1 MSSYTRSEDVSVRKS
16 PSVSAT
22 AYQVGTKKIGNDGNL
37 WVIVRDSRGVQR
49 WQKYSGKDNTETLSR
64 VSQNIEPKMTN
75 LKDVY
80 NDLNSKFYGLR
91 LNEETEDN
99 ISCDIRNWGN
109 WEHDYEDYERD
120 EEDYEDDDQ
129 MILSNDS
136 YKRLKELVNEVSSKY
151 LDVKITYSTGEK
163 NYIDFEI
170 TRKPV
175 EKIQEEPKVDKPIEK
190 PIEEKTVDQKVY
202 DEKSGKWISKEDKVE
217 DTSLW
222 GSVKKKFSEVY
233 FEEEDFNNPNI
244 IYSNQVKAEEYV
256 WMFDRYSTYKSS
268 LSWVDAENKFLKM
281 LTPEEKSIIKIEKNL
296 KDIHELFGV
305 MSETKILVKKID
317 AEGEKFLKGIRAS
330 VEGFKILIEDEPEL
344 KTTLE
349 EKLKKRIE
357 GLDYLAEIGDEYAG
371 EASKILKAYLKES
384 FKFGGKI
391 KKRQEDEEFYEK
403 ALRNSRTKSDR
414 EYFLRKLNEL
424 DNNKPTF

>member
-1 MSSYTRSEDVSVRKS
+1 MSNIRSEDVSVRKS

-49 WQKYSGKDNTETLSR
+49 WQKYSGNDNTETLSR
-64 VSQNIEPKMTN
+64 ISQQP
-75 LKDVY
+75 
-80 NDLNSKFYGLR
+80 
-91 LNEETEDN
+91 
-99 ISCDIRNWGN
+99 
-109 WEHDYEDYERD
+109 
-120 EEDYEDDDQ
+120 Q
-129 MILSNDS
+129 MI
-136 YKRLKELVNEVSSKY
+136 E
-151 LDVKITYSTGEK
+151 
-163 NYIDFEI
+163 
-170 TRKPV
+170 
-175 EKIQEEPKVDKPIEK
+175 EK
-190 PIEEKTVDQKVY
+190 PIDQKVY
-202 DEKSGKWISKEDKVE
+202 DDKSGKWISKEDKVE

-256 WMFDRYSTYKSS
+256 WMFDRYSPYASS
-268 LSWVDAENKFLKM
+268 LSWADAENKFLKM

-296 KDIHELFGV
+296 KDTHELFGV
-305 MSETKILVKKID
+305 MSETKILVKKLD

-330 VEGFKILIEDEPEL
+330 VEGLKILIEDEPEL
-344 KTTLE
+344 KSTLE

-357 GLDYLAEIGDEYAG
+357 GLDYLAEIGDDYAG
-371 EASKILKAYLKES
+371 EASKILKSYLKES

-424 DNNKPTF
+424 DNQKPTF

>member
-22 AYQVGTKKIGNDGNL
+22 AYREGTKKIGNDGNL

-49 WQKYSGKDNTETLSR
+49 WQKYKGLENKYEET
-64 VSQNIEPKMTN
+64 QPETKPKMTN

-80 NDLNSKFYGLR
+80 NDLNNKFYGLR
-91 LNEETEDN
+91 LNEETEN
-99 ISCDIRNWGN
+99 YISCDIRNWGN
-109 WEHDYEDYERD
+109 WEHDYEDYEID

-151 LDVKITYSTGEK
+151 PDVKITYSTGEK

-175 EKIQEEPKVDKPIEK
+175 EKIQEEPKFVVDKPIEEK
-190 PIEEKTVDQKVY
+190 PIDQKVY
-202 DEKSGKWISKEDKVE
+202 DDKSGKWISKEDKVE

-244 IYSNQVKAEEYV
+244 IYSNQVKAEEYK
-256 WMFDRYSTYKSS
+256 WMFDRYSPYKSS
-268 LSWVDAENKFLKM
+268 LSWADAESKFLNM

-344 KTTLE
+344 KTSLE